1 MDVTTTQLVVT
12 LLKAKSSL
20 SSIGSSPLNFAVVDV
35 VVGLGGNSS
44 TSNSRNK
51 KRIQSVKG
59 DETDDLITKVQNSW
73 LYVVAS
79 VGVLSGG
86 KHSFFCFCL
95 FVLRCLS
102 HHTKT
107 KKPTT
112 IFLFFSLLCILNIKL
127 HHCIGLLV
135 ILLILHR

>member
-86 KHSFFCFCL
+86 KFFF
-95 FVLRCLS
+95 
-102 HHTKT
+102 
-107 KKPTT
+107 
-112 IFLFFSLLCILNIKL
+112 FLFLQRVYRTTPKLKNQQQSSSSSLFY
-127 HHCIGLLV
+127 V
-135 ILLILHR
+135 Y